1 MFVLNIIRR
10 WNGDGG
16 GGCEGGGGGLT
27 EGGREGGGTLSAT
40 VGM

>member
-16 GGCEGGGGGLT
+16 GGCEGGGGLT

>member
-16 GGCEGGGGGLT
+16 GGCEGGCLT